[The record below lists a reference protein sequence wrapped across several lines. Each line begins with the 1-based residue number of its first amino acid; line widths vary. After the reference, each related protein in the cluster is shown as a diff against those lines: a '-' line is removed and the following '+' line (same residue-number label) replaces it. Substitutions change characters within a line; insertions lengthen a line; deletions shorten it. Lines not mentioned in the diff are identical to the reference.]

1 VAALHFPNM
10 MVPRVQYARCKMS
23 HYMTALAMKQRGLK
37 PAAKIVLYWL
47 ADHHNE
53 TTGACFPSLKTLAQ
67 ECEMGKSTLI
77 RHLDDLEKA
86 GLIERHERTR
96 ENGSQTSTAYKL
108 RLAPVPDRDT
118 PCPKMKQ
125 APVPNRD
132 THNLGIYNLGI
143 EQDISCAIDGFAEFW
158 ERYPRRIGKAA
169 ARKAYEKALK
179 VGTHDDIM
187 FGLSQQMPSL
197 ASREQ
202 QYIPHPSTWLTQERW
217 NDEPD
222 HSAPR
227 SGTHARAD
235 RPGAGMAQAFAAVA
249 ERLSR
254 NPQEGGSGGGGFI

>member
-1 VAALHFPNM
+1 
-10 MVPRVQYARCKMS
+10 MS

-53 TTGACFPSLKTLAQ
+53 TTGACFPSLKTLAN

-86 GLIERHERTR
+86 GLIERHDRTR

-108 RLAPVPDRDT
+108 RLPPVPDRDT
-118 PCPKMKQ
+118 PCSKMGQ
-125 APVPNRD
+125 PPVPNRD

-143 EQDISCAIDGFAEFW
+143 EQDISCAIDGGFAEFW

-169 ARKAYEKALK
+169 ARKAYAKALK
-179 VGTHDDIM
+179 AGTHDDIM

-222 HSAPR
+222 HNAPR
-227 SGTHARAD
+227 NGTHARAD
-235 RPGAGMAQAFAAVA
+235 RPGTKMAQAFASVA

-254 NPQEGGSGGGGFI
+254 HPQEGGDGGDGFI

>member
-1 VAALHFPNM
+1 M
-10 MVPRVQYARCKMS
+10 MS
-23 HYMTALAMKQRGLK
+23 HYMTALAMKQKGLK

-53 TTGACFPSLKTLAQ
+53 TTGACFPSLKTLAK

-86 GLIERHERTR
+86 GLIERHERAR

-108 RLAPVPDRDT
+108 RLSPVPDQDT
-118 PCPKMKQ
+118 PCPKMGQ
-125 APVPNRD
+125 PPVPNRD
-132 THNLGIYNLGI
+132 THNLGRYNLGN
-143 EQDISCAIDGFAEFW
+143 EEDILPARDSFEEFW
-158 ERYPRRIGKAA
+158 DRYPRRIGKAS
-169 ARKAYEKALK
+169 ARKSYAKAMK
-179 VGTHDDIM
+179 AATHDEIM

-202 QYIPHPSTWLTQERW
+202 QYIPHPSTWLNQERW

-222 HSAPR
+222 HNAAR
-227 SGTHARAD
+227 NGTHARAD
-235 RPGAGMAQAFAAVA
+235 RPGTGMAQAFAAVA

-254 NPQEGGSGGGGFI
+254 NPEEGGSGGGGFI